1 MIGKEIFRCINLF
14 KVDVTIFRNM
24 DLISIA
30 CQEVGLDLENIT
42 INVVNDNDFK
52 QIIKSDTNNVTQ
64 TYVNVSMNDRLN
76 QMMPKQLSFYGDLP
90 NTVFTDNE
98 GKESKIIVQNS
109 TSPPSNDKLA
119 QQWKNPVGHLW
130 SQSSVPKYH
139 RRPRKSDIIN
149 SLQGAP
155 CRKLAELQDKTS
167 TKAKAQQVQPIIQV
181 PQSTVEIQVQ

>member
-1 MIGKEIFRCINLF
+1 
-14 KVDVTIFRNM
+14 M

-42 INVVNDNDFK
+42 INVSDHDYKKF
-52 QIIKSDTNNVTQ
+52 IKSDANNVTQ
-64 TYVNVSMNDRLN
+64 TFVNVSMNDRLN

-109 TSPPSNDKLA
+109 TSPPTSDKLD
-119 QQWKNPVGHLW
+119 QQWKNPVSHLW

-155 CRKLAELQDKTS
+155 CRKLAELQDKTNN
-167 TKAKAQQVQPIIQV
+167 KAKAQQVQPIIQV
-181 PQSTVEIQVQ
+181 PESTVEIQVHLMFSFLK